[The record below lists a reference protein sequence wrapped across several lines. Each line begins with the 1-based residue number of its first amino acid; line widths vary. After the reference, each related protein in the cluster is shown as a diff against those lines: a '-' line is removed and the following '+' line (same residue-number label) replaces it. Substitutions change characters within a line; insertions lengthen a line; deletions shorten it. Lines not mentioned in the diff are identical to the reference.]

1 MYPISG
7 TMLPATNAGNLK
19 TLSIGDAFDSGLN
32 SILFYVVEITEY
44 NFVAEG
50 SLPLC
55 SDENVLVKIFGSK
68 PKPAQVGWISDN
80 RYFFEFSTPI
90 PAEEIAALKDFAG
103 QKPSL
108 PPAKSVPSQ
117 SLGASLRRV
126 RESRGVSQKTLAA
139 KMGVSVPTISMWE
152 SDHRRPSIERLAK
165 ICEILNASAEDFLA
179 GVGTNELS
187 ELLTQMREQVSKFL
201 GMTPDKVRIFIEL

>member
-68 PKPAQVGWISDN
+68 PN
-80 RYFFEFSTPI
+80 RSYAP
-90 PAEEIAALKDFAG
+90 
-103 QKPSL
+103 
-108 PPAKSVPSQ
+108 
-117 SLGASLRRV
+117 
-126 RESRGVSQKTLAA
+126 RGV
-139 KMGVSVPTISMWE
+139 
-152 SDHRRPSIERLAK
+152 
-165 ICEILNASAEDFLA
+165 
-179 GVGTNELS
+179 
-187 ELLTQMREQVSKFL
+187 
-201 GMTPDKVRIFIEL
+201 